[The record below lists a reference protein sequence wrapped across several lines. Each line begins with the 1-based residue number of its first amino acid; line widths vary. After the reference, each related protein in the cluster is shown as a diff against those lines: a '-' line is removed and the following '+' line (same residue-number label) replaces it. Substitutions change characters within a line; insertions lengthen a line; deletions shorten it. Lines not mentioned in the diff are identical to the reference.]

1 MSVILFDELNKTMT
15 VFLFL
20 SSSLFFTL
28 LSCFTDGSQ
37 DGDQVTSSLVSLNLY
52 KHDVLDSVV
61 FSATIFLCMF
71 LFLFFIHIFCMF
83 LFHFLFGCVYIVIC
97 AFLKNAHLILKIP
110 HFNSKLMK

>member
-20 SSSLFFTL
+20 SSLFFPL

-37 DGDQVTSSLVSLNLY
+37 DGDQVTSSLVSLNVH
-52 KHDVLDSVV
+52 KHDVLDSIV

-71 LFLFFIHIFCMF
+71 LFFIHIFCMF
-83 LFHFLFGCVYIVIC
+83 LFNFLFGCVYIVVC